1 MNIIYQDKHL
11 LLCEKPAGVLS
22 QPAPG
27 QEESMISLLQSYAGG
42 EIYPVHRLDR
52 GTGGLMV
59 YARTPKTAAAL
70 SESIRQRSFV
80 KEYLCVVQG
89 TPAEPSATLTD
100 LLYWDAA
107 RGKSFPVTRERKG
120 VKSAS
125 LEYVT
130 LGQTENTSLLR
141 VKLHT
146 GRTHQI
152 RVQFASRGMP
162 LLGDIRYGS
171 RDRRCDAA
179 LWSFRLCFRHPVQG
193 KTVDI
198 TCPPPEQY
206 PWNLF
211 AIKELTQ

>member
-141 VKLHT
+141 VKLYT

-152 RVQFASRGMP
+152 RVQFASRKHP
-162 LLGDIRYGS
+162 LLGDRKYGADTS
-171 RDRRCDAA
+171 GTIA
-179 LWSFRLCFRHPVQG
+179 LWSHRLAFVHP
-193 KTVDI
+193 I
-198 TCPPPEQY
+198 TEKNMDFSLPPPAEE
-206 PWNLF
+206 PWANF
-211 AIKELTQ
+211 E